1 MPMFFFTFLASPTPD
16 AKEFE
21 DSGGA
26 YVNCWIRSD
35 DNELSDRHKAEAHA
49 RGLIQEYGWT
59 VEALEEGSTVT
70 SEAYGEDDE
79 DREFYEEALVE
90 GEVLVFNTWPRDGEE
105 DGEDEG
111 EEDDSEDAEEDGSLN

>member
-1 MPMFFFTFLASPTPD
+1 MPMFFFTFLASPTSD

-35 DNELSDRHKAEAHA
+35 DNELSDRQKAEAHA

-59 VEALEEGSTVT
+59 VDALEEGAIVT
-70 SEAYGEDDE
+70 GESYGQDDE
-79 DREFYEEALVE
+79 DREFYEEALME
-90 GEVLVFNTWPRDGEE
+90 GEVLVFNTWPRDDEEEGDDDDEDE
-105 DGEDEG
+105 DG
-111 EEDDSEDAEEDGSLN
+111 EEDGSLN